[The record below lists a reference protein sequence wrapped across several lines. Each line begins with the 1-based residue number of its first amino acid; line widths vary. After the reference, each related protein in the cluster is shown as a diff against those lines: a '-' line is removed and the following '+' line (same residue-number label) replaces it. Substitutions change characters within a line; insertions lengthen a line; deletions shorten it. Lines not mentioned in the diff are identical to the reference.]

1 MLSFIL
7 VIFFV
12 ASSSG
17 FQIFPNYEEAKWEL
31 VNEQP
36 EVSTGILI
44 ITYFEI
50 TIIQG
55 VQKVVHYLYRFI

>member
-36 EVSTGILI
+36 EVSIGISI
-44 ITYFEI
+44 IT
-50 TIIQG
+50 
-55 VQKVVHYLYRFI
+55 